1 MELHPQQY
9 LRFLG
14 QPIFERLLVEDGT
27 IVLKYWFSVSD
38 REQEGRSHSRQNDPM
53 RGWKLPTID
62 VLSIIK
68 SDVPHFSGRYGP
80 REVRNVR

>member
-1 MELHPQQY
+1 MHPQQY

-38 REQEGRSHSRQNDPM
+38 REQEGRSPSRQNDPI
-53 RGWKLPTID
+53 RRWKLPATD

-68 SDVPHFSGRYGP
+68 WVEYSKAKDEMFAAGRES
-80 REVRNVR
+80 R